1 MKIYEI
7 VQNLGE
13 EQSTAEM
20 IDSEIDDEIGPPGN
34 RRPGYEG
41 VDKAAVKSVAIGKF
55 TTGGPSIT
63 PGIAVKMA
71 MIQVH
76 PDIEDKIM
84 RRNSSTSKSNSPQQ
98 PKKKELNIGPS
109 KSVSKGW
116 DDMTHGHLRKGKE
129 LKAPKGPSSFDVKQ
143 TGRANFDAGNNKALK
158 RAQQLKNIIGSTPK

>member
-7 VQNLGE
+7 IQNVAE
-13 EQSTAEM
+13 DQTTAEM
-20 IDSEIDDEIGPPGN
+20 IDSEIDDEIGPPGK

-41 VDKAAVKSVAIGKF
+41 VDKAAVKSIAIGKF

-76 PDIEDKIM
+76 PEIEDKIM
-84 RRNSSTSKSNSPQQ
+84 RRNSSGNSGRPDKQQ
-98 PKKKELNIGPS
+98 RKGLNIGPS

-116 DDMTHGHLRKGKE
+116 DDVTHGHLRKDRKI
-129 LKAPKGPSSFDVKQ
+129 KTPSGPSSFDVKNS
-143 TGRANFDAGNNKALK
+143 GKGNFDAGSNKALK
-158 RAQQLKNIIGSTPK
+158 RAQQLKNLIGSTPK

>member
-7 VQNLGE
+7 IQNLGE

-84 RRNSSTSKSNSPQQ
+84 RRNSSSSKSDSPKQT
-98 PKKKELNIGPS
+98 KKKDLDIGPS

-116 DDMTHGHLRKGKE
+116 DDMTHGHLRKPKAA
-129 LKAPKGPSSFDVKQ
+129 KAPKGPSSFDVKQ
-143 TGRANFDAGNNKALK
+143 TGKSNYDAGSNKASK
-158 RAQQLKNIIGSTPK
+158 SAQQLKNIIGSTTK

>member
-7 VQNLGE
+7 IQKLGE

-76 PDIEDKIM
+76 PEIEDKIM
-84 RRNSSTSKSNSPQQ
+84 RRNSAAKTSSPDKQ
-98 PKKKELNIGPS
+98 PRKGLDIGPS
-109 KSVSKGW
+109 KSVNKGW
-116 DDMTHGHLRKGKE
+116 DDITHGHLRKTKAA
-129 LKAPKGPSSFDVKQ
+129 KAPKGPASFDVKQ
-143 TGRANFDAGNNKALK
+143 TGKANFDAGKNKASK
-158 RAQQLKNIIGSTPK
+158 RAQQLKNIIGSTTK

>member
-7 VQNLGE
+7 IQNVAE
-13 EQSTAEM
+13 DQTTAEM
-20 IDSEIDDEIGPPGN
+20 IDSEIDDEIGPPGK

-41 VDKAAVKSVAIGKF
+41 VDKAAVKSIAIGKF

-76 PDIEDKIM
+76 PEIEDKIM
-84 RRNSSTSKSNSPQQ
+84 RRNSSGKSGSPDKQQ
-98 PKKKELNIGPS
+98 RKGLNIGPS

-116 DDMTHGHLRKGKE
+116 DDVTHGHLRKDRQIKT
-129 LKAPKGPSSFDVKQ
+129 PSGPSSFDVKKS
-143 TGRANFDAGNNKALK
+143 GKGNFDAGSNKALK
-158 RAQQLKNIIGSTPK
+158 RAQQLKNLIGSTPK

>member
-7 VQNLGE
+7 IQKLGE

-84 RRNSSTSKSNSPQQ
+84 RRNSSASKSDSPQQ
-98 PKKKELNIGPS
+98 TKKKDLNIGPS

-116 DDMTHGHLRKGKE
+116 DDLTHGHLRKDKE
-129 LKAPKGPSSFDVKQ
+129 IKTPTGPSSFDVKKS
-143 TGRANFDAGNNKALK
+143 GKANFDSGKNKAMK
-158 RAQQLKNIIGSTPK
+158 RAQQLKNVIGSTTK